1 MTMMISK
8 FHRLIQS
15 RLLWGAFLIVIVFSF
30 VIWGM
35 VWPSDVDEAERQ
47 NAAGRLDGQLV
58 SHGEFRSAYLS
69 TFLARALT
77 LGREVATTP
86 ENEAILRQLSWQRLA
101 TLRQAAQL
109 GIAATEEELVGSI
122 RSNFVDEQGTYQR
135 ARYEAFLQSFIRPM
149 GFTPTQFENHLREE
163 IAIQKLG
170 SLIGRQAHVTPL
182 EIRRTYDTLLDSFDV
197 EYVKLATADFEKTVK
212 VTKAKARALYDENPE
227 AFALPEQREIM
238 VATFPIADFI
248 NSEVEIAEDDILD
261 YYELHID
268 DYTTTE
274 DGEDGEP
281 RTVVADLDEA
291 RDGIV
296 TALRRIAAVNQA
308 DAAGTELA
316 FRSIP
321 DYDGRIP
328 DFAEEAKK
336 VGRPTRLLPPFS
348 LRDTPPLEDVGA
360 AFVAAAFGLEEDAF
374 NRVSDPVT
382 GQDNVY
388 VLYLVKIQA
397 PRVPAFDEIKDRVTE
412 VAQRRAV
419 FDALGAKAQAV
430 QKDSV
435 AALSKGK
442 SFASVAEKHD
452 LEVVHPEP
460 FTGLSGSSA
469 EDEAI
474 QALVQAVVAY
484 NQGEVT
490 DPLAVSDGL
499 LVAYVAKRTPAD
511 PANFGAYRDEIASA
525 IRKRRAQ
532 GLFID
537 WQEELLTPERFTD
550 YQRTP
555 LTDDDY
561 EDGEDGDGDD
571 SSQKDVGVDAA
582 DPEIM

>member
-8 FHRLIQS
+8 FHKLIQS
-15 RLLWGAFLIVIVFSF
+15 RLLWGTFLIVIVFSF

-35 VWPSDVDEAERQ
+35 VWPSDIDDAERQ
-47 NAAGRLDGQLV
+47 NAAGQLDGTPV
-58 SHGEFRSAYLS
+58 SHGQFRSAYLS
-69 TFLARALT
+69 TYLARALT
-77 LGREVATTP
+77 VGREVAATP

-135 ARYEAFLQSFIRPM
+135 ARYEAFLQSFIRPL

-182 EIRRTYDTLLDSFDV
+182 EIRRTYDTLLDSFVVD
-197 EYVKLATADFEKTVK
+197 YVKIATADVEQTVA
-212 VTKAKARALYDENPE
+212 VTEADAQALYDENPD
-227 AFALPEQREIM
+227 AFTLPEQREIM
-238 VATFPIADFI
+238 VAAFPIADFL
-248 NSEVEIAEDDILD
+248 NPEAEIADDDILD
-261 YYELHID
+261 YYELHIN

-274 DGEDGEP
+274 DGDDDAP

-291 RDGIV
+291 RESIL
-296 TALRRIAAVNQA
+296 TALRHDAAVDQA

-321 DYDGRIP
+321 DRDGRIP
-328 DFAEEAKK
+328 DFAEEAEK
-336 VGRPTRLLPPFS
+336 VGHPARPLPPFS
-348 LRDTPPLEDVGA
+348 RRDTPLEDAGA
-360 AFVAAAFGLEEDAF
+360 ALVAAAFELEENAF
-374 NRVSDPVT
+374 NRVSVPVV

-388 VLYLVKIQA
+388 VLYLTKILA
-397 PRVPAFDEIKDRVTE
+397 PRVPAFDEIQDRVTE
-412 VAQRRAV
+412 VAQRQAV
-419 FDALGAKAQAV
+419 FAALGAKAQVV
-430 QKDSV
+430 QTDVV
-435 AALSKGK
+435 AALREGK
-442 SFASVAEKHD
+442 SFATVARKHA
-452 LEVVHPEP
+452 LEVVRPEP

-499 LVAYVAKRTPAD
+499 LVAYVATRTPAD

-532 GLFID
+532 GLFME
-537 WQEELLTPERFTD
+537 WQDALLTPARFTD

-555 LTDDDY
+555 LADGDY
-561 EDGEDGDGDD
+561 EDREDIDGEDSRQEDI
-571 SSQKDVGVDAA
+571 GVDA
-582 DPEIM
+582 DTPETM

>member
-8 FHRLIQS
+8 FHKLIQS
-15 RLLWGAFLIVIVFSF
+15 RLLWGTFLIVIVFSF

-47 NAAGRLDGQLV
+47 NAAGQLDGNPV
-58 SHGEFRSAYLS
+58 SHAEFRSAYLS
-69 TFLARALT
+69 TYLARALT
-77 LGREVATTP
+77 VGREVASTP

-109 GIAATEEELVGSI
+109 GIAATEDELVGSI
-122 RSNFVDEQGTYQR
+122 RSNFVDEQGMYQR
-135 ARYEAFLQSFIRPM
+135 ARYEAFLQSFIRPL

-182 EIRRTYDTLLDSFDV
+182 EIRRTYETLLDSFVVD
-197 EYVKLATADFEKTVK
+197 YVKIATADVEKTVT
-212 VTKAKARALYDENPE
+212 VTEADAQALYDENPE
-227 AFALPEQREIM
+227 AFTLPEQREIM
-238 VATFPIADFI
+238 VATFPIAEFLNPDA
-248 NSEVEIAEDDILD
+248 EIAEDDILD

-274 DGEDGEP
+274 DDDDGAP

-291 RDGIV
+291 RESIL
-296 TALRRIAAVNQA
+296 TALRRNAAIDRA

-321 DYDGRIP
+321 DRDGRIP
-328 DFAEEAKK
+328 DFAEEAEK
-336 VGRPTRLLPPFS
+336 VGRPARPLPPFS
-348 LRDTPPLEDVGA
+348 RRDTPLEDAGA
-360 AFVAAAFGLEEDAF
+360 TFVAAAFELEENAF
-374 NRVSDPVT
+374 NRVSVPVV

-388 VLYLVKIQA
+388 VLYLTKIHA
-397 PRVPAFDEIKDRVTE
+397 PRVPAFDEIQDRVTE

-419 FDALGAKAQAV
+419 FDALGAKAQEIQKAV
-430 QKDSV
+430 V
-435 AALSKGK
+435 AALREGK
-442 SFASVAEKHD
+442 SFATVARKHA
-452 LEVVHPEP
+452 LEVVRPEP
-460 FTGLSGSSA
+460 FTGLSGSSS
-469 EDEAI
+469 EDEAV

-499 LVAYVAKRTPAD
+499 LVAYVAMRTPAD
-511 PANFGAYRDEIASA
+511 PANFGAYRDEISSA

-532 GLFID
+532 GLFME
-537 WQEELLTPERFTD
+537 WQDALLTPARFTD
-550 YQRTP
+550 YQRIP
-555 LTDDDY
+555 LADDDY
-561 EDGEDGDGDD
+561 EDGEDIDGED
-571 SSQKDVGVDAA
+571 SRQEDIGVDDATL
-582 DPEIM
+582 ETT

>member
-8 FHRLIQS
+8 FHKLIQS
-15 RLLWGAFLIVIVFSF
+15 RLLWGTFLIVIVFSF

-35 VWPSDVDEAERQ
+35 VWPSDIDDAERQ
-47 NAAGRLDGQLV
+47 NAAGQLDGTPV
-58 SHGEFRSAYLS
+58 SHGQFRSAYLS
-69 TFLARALT
+69 TYLARALT
-77 LGREVATTP
+77 VGREVAATP

-135 ARYEAFLQSFIRPM
+135 ARYEAFLQSFIRPL

-182 EIRRTYDTLLDSFDV
+182 EIRRTYETLLDSFVVD
-197 EYVKLATADFEKTVK
+197 YVKIATADVEQTVA
-212 VTKAKARALYDENPE
+212 VTEADAQALYDENPD
-227 AFALPEQREIM
+227 AFTLPEQREIM
-238 VATFPIADFI
+238 VAAFPIADFL
-248 NSEVEIAEDDILD
+248 NPEAEIADDDILD
-261 YYELHID
+261 YYELHIN

-274 DGEDGEP
+274 DGDDDAP

-291 RDGIV
+291 RESIL
-296 TALRRIAAVNQA
+296 TALRHDAAVDQA

-321 DYDGRIP
+321 DRDGRIP
-328 DFAEEAKK
+328 DFAEEAEK
-336 VGRPTRLLPPFS
+336 VGHPARPLPPFS
-348 LRDTPPLEDVGA
+348 RRDTPLEDAGA
-360 AFVAAAFGLEEDAF
+360 ALVAAAFELEENAF
-374 NRVSDPVT
+374 NRVSVPVV

-388 VLYLVKIQA
+388 VLYLTKILA
-397 PRVPAFDEIKDRVTE
+397 PRVPAFDEIQDRVTE
-412 VAQRRAV
+412 VAQRQAV
-419 FDALGAKAQAV
+419 FAALGAKAQVV
-430 QKDSV
+430 QTDVV
-435 AALSKGK
+435 AALREGK
-442 SFASVAEKHD
+442 SFATVARKHA
-452 LEVVHPEP
+452 LEVVRPEP

-499 LVAYVAKRTPAD
+499 LVAYVATRTPAD

-532 GLFID
+532 GLFME
-537 WQEELLTPERFTD
+537 WQDALLTPARFTD

-555 LTDDDY
+555 LADGDY
-561 EDGEDGDGDD
+561 EDREDIDGEDSRQEDI
-571 SSQKDVGVDAA
+571 GVDA
-582 DPEIM
+582 DTPETM

>member
-274 DGEDGEP
+274 E
-281 RTVVADLDEA
+281 
-291 RDGIV
+291 I
-296 TALRRIAAVNQA
+296 
-308 DAAGTELA
+308 
-316 FRSIP
+316 
-321 DYDGRIP
+321 GR
-328 DFAEEAKK
+328 AH
-336 VGRPTRLLPPFS
+336 V
-348 LRDTPPLEDVGA
+348 
-360 AFVAAAFGLEEDAF
+360 
-374 NRVSDPVT
+374 
-382 GQDNVY
+382 
-388 VLYLVKIQA
+388 
-397 PRVPAFDEIKDRVTE
+397 
-412 VAQRRAV
+412 
-419 FDALGAKAQAV
+419 
-430 QKDSV
+430 
-435 AALSKGK
+435 
-442 SFASVAEKHD
+442 
-452 LEVVHPEP
+452 
-460 FTGLSGSSA
+460 
-469 EDEAI
+469 
-474 QALVQAVVAY
+474 
-484 NQGEVT
+484 
-490 DPLAVSDGL
+490 
-499 LVAYVAKRTPAD
+499 
-511 PANFGAYRDEIASA
+511 
-525 IRKRRAQ
+525 
-532 GLFID
+532 
-537 WQEELLTPERFTD
+537 
-550 YQRTP
+550 
-555 LTDDDY
+555 
-561 EDGEDGDGDD
+561 
-571 SSQKDVGVDAA
+571 
-582 DPEIM
+582 